1 MNARGLTRR
10 WHRLTLRG
18 RLILIG
24 SVGVAAGL
32 ALGGLILVRTLEF
45 TLQRNLDEGAVGTA
59 RDVAG
64 LVHAGRLSDPIPVG
78 GGVSFVQVVDGRGRV
93 TAASAGAD
101 RLVPMLGPGNLT
113 SVRSGARLTVDG
125 EQLGITGAV
134 RVVGEPLPG
143 GRTVLVAVSERG
155 TAESIG
161 VVKGTLLVAFPI
173 LVGLLAAVA
182 WRVVGWTLAPVE
194 TLRRG
199 AAEITG
205 TSSARRLPVPAGND
219 EVHRLAVTLNDMLER
234 LESTRRRQRAFVADA
249 AHELRSPLASMR
261 TQLEVAV
268 RLDTPA
274 PGAGS
279 QPELLTDLLT
289 DLNRLADLTN
299 DLLLL
304 ARADEGALPPP
315 AERVDVAALAKE
327 LAGRYAGARVPV
339 QVEAPEA
346 RWVRGTPG
354 ALRQLIANLADNA
367 VRHATTQVRVAV
379 EDPGEGVLITVT
391 DDGPGI
397 APADRERVFGR
408 FTRLDDAR
416 ARDDGGSGLGLA
428 IVRELARLHGG
439 TVTLADAGPGVRAEV
454 RLPAAD
460 RV

>member
-1 MNARGLTRR
+1 M
-10 WHRLTLRG
+10 
-18 RLILIG
+18 IG

-45 TLQRNLDEGAVGTA
+45 TLQRSLDEGAVGTA
-59 RDVAG
+59 RDVAA
-64 LVHAGRLSDPIPVG
+64 LAHAGRLSDPIPVG
-78 GGVSFVQVVDGRGRV
+78 GGVSFVQVVDGQGRV

-101 RLVPMLGPGNLT
+101 RLVPALRPGDLT
-113 SVRSGARLTVDG
+113 AARGGARLTVDG

-155 TAESIG
+155 MAESIS

-194 TLRRG
+194 ALRRG

-205 TSSARRLPVPAGND
+205 ASSARRLPVPPGND
-219 EVHRLAVTLNDMLER
+219 EVHRLAVTLNDMLAR
-234 LESTRRRQRAFVADA
+234 LESTRGRQRAFVADA

-268 RLDTPA
+268 RLDAAATATDTA
-274 PGAGS
+274 PGSGPPA
-279 QPELLTDLLT
+279 ELLTDLLT
-289 DLNRLADLTN
+289 DVNRLADLTN

-304 ARADEGALPPP
+304 ARADEGALH
-315 AERVDVAALAKE
+315 RGTDQVDVAALAKE
-327 LAGRYAGARVPV
+327 VAGRYAGARVPV
-339 QVEAPEA
+339 RVDAPEA
-346 RWVRGTPG
+346 RWVCGTPG
-354 ALRQLIANLADNA
+354 ALRQLIGNLADNA
-367 VRHATTQVRVAV
+367 VRHAAGEVRVAV
-379 EDPGEGVLITVT
+379 EDSGEGVLLTVT
-391 DDGPGI
+391 DDGPGV
-397 APADRERVFGR
+397 APADRERVFDR

-460 RV
+460 RP

>member
-1 MNARGLTRR
+1 M
-10 WHRLTLRG
+10 
-18 RLILIG
+18 IG

-59 RDVAG
+59 RDVAA
-64 LVHAGRLSDPIPVG
+64 LAHAGRLSDPIPVG
-78 GGVSFVQVVDGRGRV
+78 GGESFVQVVDGRGRV
-93 TAASAGAD
+93 SAASAGTD
-101 RLVPMLGPGNLT
+101 RLVPMLEPRELASARG
-113 SVRSGARLTVDG
+113 GARVTVAG

-155 TAESIG
+155 MAESIG

-234 LESTRRRQRAFVADA
+234 LESTRGRQRAFVADA

-268 RLDTPA
+268 WLDATTLAGGPA
-274 PGAGS
+274 TASEAGPGGG
-279 QPELLTDLLT
+279 QPPVDLLTDLLT
-289 DLNRLADLTN
+289 DVNRLADLTN

-304 ARADEGALPPP
+304 ARADEGALPRP

-327 LAGRYAGARVPV
+327 LAGRYAVARVPV
-339 QVEAPEA
+339 HVDAPEV
-346 RWVRGTPG
+346 RWVCGTPG
-354 ALRQLIANLADNA
+354 ALRQLIGNLADNA
-367 VRHATTQVRVAV
+367 VRHATTRVLVAV
-379 EDPGEGVLITVT
+379 EDPGEGDGEGVLITVT

-397 APADRERVFGR
+397 APADRERVFDR

-460 RV
+460 RP